1 MIDAQDFVKLDPPK
15 TDLNRK
21 LFNNAKDKLIDEWEK
36 NTGAIW
42 PRYEEDII
50 NKAGKIIRKKGD
62 RYDAHHL
69 IEISFG
75 GPNAWWNL
83 HPASIEEH
91 NNLHHAVDSIAKQLF

>member
-1 MIDAQDFVKLDPPK
+1 MRSTTVKLAPDK
-15 TDLNRK
+15 TDLNRR

-36 NTGAIW
+36 NTGELW
-42 PRYEEDII
+42 PRYKEDIK
-50 NKAGKIIRKKGD
+50 NEAGKIIRKKGD

-83 HPASIEEH
+83 HPASFEEH
-91 NNLHHAVDSIAKQLF
+91 KALHHGIDSIAKKLF